1 MRCRVTAAACGGG
14 YTHARYPQARGNV
27 NAAKLLYSL
36 ERLFFLPRTQAMSRP
51 RVLVVDDEP
60 AICHA
65 FALLLARHG
74 FDVHTVQNRQATH
87 AFLTEHRV
95 DALVLDLRLRD
106 SAPGDVIFQE
116 AVSRDPSIR
125 LRTLFITGDISM
137 EARARIVACR
147 CPYLIKPFDAQ
158 LLVDAVNA
166 LCASGTA
173 AAPDSGSPVEPS
185 SPKIVAA

>member
-1 MRCRVTAAACGGG
+1 MR
-14 YTHARYPQARGNV
+14 
-27 NAAKLLYSL
+27 SS
-36 ERLFFLPRTQAMSRP
+36 PRTKAMSRP

-60 AICHA
+60 AICQA

-74 FDVHTVQNRQATH
+74 FDVHTEQNRQATH

-95 DALVLDLRLRD
+95 DVLVLDLRLRD

-125 LRTLFITGDISM
+125 ARTLFITGDISL

-166 LCASGTA
+166 LCATGTMMG
-173 AAPDSGSPVEPS
+173 PDTGTTAEPPS
-185 SPKIVAA
+185 ASTVAA